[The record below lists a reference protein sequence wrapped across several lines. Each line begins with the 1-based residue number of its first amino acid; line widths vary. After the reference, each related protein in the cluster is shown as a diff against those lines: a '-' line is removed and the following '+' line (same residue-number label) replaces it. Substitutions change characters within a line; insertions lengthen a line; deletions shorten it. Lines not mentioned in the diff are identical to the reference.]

1 MAEHFLTQK
10 EIMEP
15 RGDTWVTMNKGSTSC
30 SLENFLHDQESQTN
44 NNE

>member
-1 MAEHFLTQK
+1 MAEHYLTQ
-10 EIMEP
+10 EIRAL

-30 SLENFLHDQESQTN
+30 SLENLHDQESQTN